1 MWRFVLALLLVVI
14 VGSIA
19 LGQLFDAL
27 IQEQNEHRLSQEQ
40 QHLLSQVELIKSDI
54 PVLVDFSAEWC
65 GPCKMMK
72 PILEDLKS
80 KVGDKAKIL
89 KIDVDK
95 NPAIAQAFRVQ
106 GVPTLIIFKN
116 GEAKWRQ
123 SGVVQSEY
131 LKRQI
136 DQLL

>member
-1 MWRFVLALLLVVI
+1 MPKDSF
-14 VGSIA
+14 S
-19 LGQLFDAL
+19 
-27 IQEQNEHRLSQEQ
+27 
-40 QHLLSQVELIKSDI
+40 ELIKSET

-72 PILEDLKS
+72 PILEDLKL
-80 KVGDKAKIL
+80 KVGDKAKIV
-89 KIDVDK
+89 KIDVDR
-95 NPAIAQAFRVQ
+95 NPAIAQSFKVQ

-116 GEAKWRQ
+116 GEVKWRQ

-136 DQLL
+136 EQLF